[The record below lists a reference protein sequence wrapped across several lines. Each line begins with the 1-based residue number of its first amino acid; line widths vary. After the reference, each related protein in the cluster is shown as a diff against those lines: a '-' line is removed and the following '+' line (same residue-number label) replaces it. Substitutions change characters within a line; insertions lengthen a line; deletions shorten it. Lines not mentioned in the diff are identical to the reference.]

1 MAERNSYHVVPGD
14 DGWKAERDGSSRASS
29 VRDTQAAAIDAA
41 RGYLSRS
48 GGGEL
53 NIHGKDNKIRAKD
66 TIDPG
71 NDPGTLRDD
80 AKMIPLVLAIQEE
93 SRRGFVSMPNRQR

>member
-1 MAERNSYHVVPGD
+1 MAERNSYHVVRGD
-14 DGWKAERDGSSRASS
+14 DGWKAEREGSSRASS
-29 VRDTQAAAIDAA
+29 VHDTQAAAIDAA

-71 NDPGTLRDD
+71 NDPRNTPG
-80 AKMIPLVLAIQEE
+80 
-93 SRRGFVSMPNRQR
+93 

>member
-1 MAERNSYHVVPGD
+1 MAERNSYHVVPGE
-14 DGWKAERDGSSRASS
+14 DGWKAEREGSSRASS
-29 VRDTQAAAIDAA
+29 VHDTQSAGIDAA

-66 TIDPG
+66 TIARGDDSRNTPG
-71 NDPGTLRDD
+71 
-80 AKMIPLVLAIQEE
+80 
-93 SRRGFVSMPNRQR
+93 